1 MAGLSANMG
10 LSQGYSSSGQ
20 SSGSVNS
27 AQSYNNSFNTA
38 QSMNEAYSQSAS
50 GTLANEA
57 RAWSAAMA
65 DVAWERDLQAMQKQ
79 MDFNREEAQ
88 KQRDWQAQMANT
100 IYTRSVKNMKKAGI
114 NPILAANMG
123 LSGAAVG
130 SGATASLAGAPSAPL
145 AQNFM
150 DSWSGSSSYSHGS
163 SSSYGEGNGS
173 SWGEGSSWGSGW
185 SNSEEGIVTA
195 LNALGGMANAGLNAI
210 QSGEAMETINNY
222 IQGGG
227 EIVGDV
233 KNQVVNGVKDFLG
246 SIGDKIQQRYS
257 EEKSKEKPY
266 TNTGGGGGHGFNKK
280 FKS

>member
-1 MAGLSANMG
+1 
-10 LSQGYSSSGQ
+10 
-20 SSGSVNS
+20 
-27 AQSYNNSFNTA
+27 
-38 QSMNEAYSQSAS
+38 MNEAWSQSAS

-65 DVAWERDLQAMQKQ
+65 DLAWQRDMEAFEKQ
-79 MDFNREEAQ
+79 MDFNREEAK
-88 KQRDWQAQMANT
+88 KQRDWQAKMANT
-100 IYTRSVKNMKKAGI
+100 IYTRSVKNMREAGI
-114 NPILAANMG
+114 NPILAFRMG
-123 LSGAAVG
+123 LSGADVG
-130 SGATASLAGAPSAPL
+130 SGATASLGGSPSAPL

-163 SSSYGEGNGS
+163 SSSYGEGGGE

-227 EIVGDV
+227 ELVGDV

-257 EEKSKEKPY
+257 EEKDKEKPY
-266 TNTGGGGGHGFNKK
+266 ANTGGGGGHGFNKK
-280 FKS
+280 MKAFN